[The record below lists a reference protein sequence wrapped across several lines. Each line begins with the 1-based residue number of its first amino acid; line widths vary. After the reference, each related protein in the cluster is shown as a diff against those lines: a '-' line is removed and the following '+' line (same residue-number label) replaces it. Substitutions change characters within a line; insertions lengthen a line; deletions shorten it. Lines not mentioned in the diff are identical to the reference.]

1 MPKPLIFDPKELRPV
16 REFIAD
22 GTLPLH
28 FKTVERFSRDGL
40 LPAIKVGNS
49 WHSTPA
55 AVRTYLWKS
64 GNAAF
69 RKLTA

>member
-28 FKTVERFSRDGL
+28 FKTVERFS
-40 LPAIKVGNS
+40 P
-49 WHSTPA
+49 
-55 AVRTYLWKS
+55 
-64 GNAAF
+64 
-69 RKLTA
+69 